1 MAKALGLDGCCLHR
15 SPARIVTPNVGRS
28 KVRRSSLQRVPSAL
42 VTTALLPIVA
52 RELFAR
58 ETGREYGIGLSAKL
72 KFLALTIRNNIRVES
87 ASNFLYHL
95 IMAGKIL
102 QIPKDLPGDLVEC
115 GCYKG
120 GSAVN
125 LSLLAAWTGRRLH
138 LFDSFAGL
146 PQPQPGDEE
155 HLVLSELQFHTY
167 QGGAYAGTI
176 DEVRENIRKY
186 GVLDVCE
193 FHQGYF
199 SETLPKFDAQ
209 LVFAYVDADLTSSVR
224 DCLRYLWPLLVD
236 GSYLF
241 TDEAHHTEIAGLFY
255 DPAWWESEQHSTP
268 PGLVGG
274 GNGLGLLLHPG
285 GFRSSLG
292 FTAKLKTQDLK
303 RRVG

>member
-1 MAKALGLDGCCLHR
+1 M
-15 SPARIVTPNVGRS
+15 
-28 KVRRSSLQRVPSAL
+28 RRSSLRRVPSAL
-42 VTTALLPIVA
+42 VTTILLPVVA
-52 RELFAR
+52 RELFSR
-58 ETGREYGIGLSAKL
+58 DTGSEYGVGLFTKL
-72 KFLALTIRNNIRVES
+72 QFLAATIRNNVRVES
-87 ASNFLYHL
+87 ASNFLYYL
-95 IMAGKIL
+95 IMAGKVL
-102 QIPKDLPGDLVEC
+102 RIPKDLPGDLVEC
-115 GCYKG
+115 GCFKG

-125 LSLLAAWTGRRLH
+125 LSRLAALTGRRLH
-138 LFDSFAGL
+138 LFDSFEGL
-146 PQPQPGDEE
+146 PAPQAGDKE

-167 QGGAYAGTI
+167 EGGAYAGSLK
-176 DEVRENIRKY
+176 EVQDNIRKY

-193 FHQGYF
+193 FHKGF
-199 SETLPKFDAQ
+199 FNDTLPGFDAQ

-224 DCLRYLWPLLVD
+224 DCLRYLWPLLQV

-255 DPAWWESEQHSTP
+255 DPGWWASELHSTP

-292 FTAKLKTQDLK
+292 FTAKLKTQGLP

>member
-1 MAKALGLDGCCLHR
+1 M
-15 SPARIVTPNVGRS
+15 
-28 KVRRSSLQRVPSAL
+28 RRSSLKRVPAAL
-42 VTTALLPIVA
+42 VTTALLPVVA
-52 RELFAR
+52 REFFAR
-58 ETGREYGIGLSAKL
+58 DTGREYGVGLLMKL
-72 KFLALTIRNNIRVES
+72 KFLALAIRNNVRVDS

-102 QIPKDLPGDLVEC
+102 RIPQDLPGDLVEC
-115 GCYKG
+115 GSFKG

-125 LSLLAAWTGRRLH
+125 LSTLAAWTGRRLH
-138 LFDSFAGL
+138 LFDSFEGL
-146 PQPQPGDEE
+146 PEPQPGDTE

-167 QGGAYAGTI
+167 EQGAYAGSLS
-176 DEVRENIRKY
+176 EVRENIRKY
-186 GVLDVCE
+186 GVLGVCE
-193 FHQGYF
+193 FHKGYF
-199 SETLPKFDAQ
+199 SETLPDFDAH

-224 DCLRYLWPLLVD
+224 DCLRYLWPLLQE

-255 DPAWWESEQHSTP
+255 DPGWWASELHSAP

-292 FTAKLKTQDLK
+292 FTAKLKTQVLP
-303 RRVG
+303 RRAG

>member
-1 MAKALGLDGCCLHR
+1 M
-15 SPARIVTPNVGRS
+15 
-28 KVRRSSLQRVPSAL
+28 RRSSLKRVPAAL

-52 RELFAR
+52 REFFAH
-58 ETGREYGIGLSAKL
+58 ETGLQYGIGLSAKL
-72 KFLALTIRNNIRVES
+72 KFLALTVRNNIRVES

-115 GCYKG
+115 GSFKG

-125 LSLLAAWTGRRLH
+125 LSRLAAWTGRRLH
-138 LFDSFAGL
+138 LFDSFEGL
-146 PQPQPGDEE
+146 PTPQEGDKE

-167 QGGAYAGTI
+167 EGGAYAGSLS
-176 DEVRENIRKY
+176 EVRENIRKY

-193 FHQGYF
+193 FHKGLF
-199 SETLPKFDAQ
+199 NETLPKFDAQ

-224 DCLRYLWPLLVD
+224 DCLKYLWPLLQE

-241 TDEAHHTEIAGLFY
+241 TDEAHHTETAGLFY
-255 DPAWWESEQHSTP
+255 DPGWWANELHSTP

-292 FTAKLKTQDLK
+292 FTAKLKTHALP

>member
-1 MAKALGLDGCCLHR
+1 LEID
-15 SPARIVTPNVGRS
+15 
-28 KVRRSSLQRVPSAL
+28 VRRSSLKRVPAAL
-42 VTTALLPIVA
+42 VTTALLPVVA
-52 RELFAR
+52 REFFSGD
-58 ETGREYGIGLSAKL
+58 TGREYGVGFFKKL
-72 KFLALTIRNNIRVES
+72 RFLALTIRNNIRVES

-102 QIPKDLPGDLVEC
+102 RIPKDLPGDLVEC
-115 GCYKG
+115 GCFKG

-125 LSLLAAWTGRRLH
+125 LSRLAAWTGRRLY
-138 LFDSFAGL
+138 LFDSFEGL
-146 PQPQPGDEE
+146 PAPKEGDKE
-155 HLVLSELQFHTY
+155 HLVLSEFQFHTY
-167 QGGAYAGTI
+167 EGGAYAGSLE
-176 DEVRENIRKY
+176 EVKENIRKY

-193 FHQGYF
+193 FRKGFF
-199 SETLPKFDAQ
+199 SDTLPGFDAN

-224 DCLRYLWPLLVD
+224 DCLKYLWPLLQD

-241 TDEAHHTEIAGLFY
+241 TDEAHHNEIAGLFY
-255 DPAWWESEQHSTP
+255 DPAWWASEQHSTP

-292 FTAKLKTQDLK
+292 FTVKLKTQGLP

>member
-1 MAKALGLDGCCLHR
+1 
-15 SPARIVTPNVGRS
+15 
-28 KVRRSSLQRVPSAL
+28 VRRSSLKRVPAAL
-42 VTTALLPIVA
+42 VTTALLPVVA
-52 RELFAR
+52 REFFSS
-58 ETGREYGIGLSAKL
+58 ETGREYGVGFGKKL
-72 KFLALTIRNNIRVES
+72 QFLYYTIRNNIKVES

-102 QIPKDLPGDLVEC
+102 QIPKDLPGDLVEL
-115 GCYKG
+115 GCFKG

-125 LSLLAAWTGRRLH
+125 LSRLAKWTGRRLH
-138 LFDSFAGL
+138 LFDSFEGL
-146 PQPQPGDEE
+146 PAPQEGDKE

-167 QGGAYAGTI
+167 EGGGYAGSLE
-176 DEVRENIRKY
+176 EVKENVRRY

-193 FHQGYF
+193 FHKGF
-199 SETLPKFDAQ
+199 FNETLPGWDAT

-224 DCLRYLWPLLVD
+224 DCLKYVWPLLQE

-255 DPAWWESEQHSTP
+255 DPAWWAAEQHCSP

-292 FTAKLKTQDLK
+292 FTAKLKTQELP
-303 RRVG
+303 RRIG

>member
-1 MAKALGLDGCCLHR
+1 M
-15 SPARIVTPNVGRS
+15 
-28 KVRRSSLQRVPSAL
+28 RRSSLKRVPAAL

-52 RELFAR
+52 REFFSS
-58 ETGREYGIGLSAKL
+58 ETGREYGVGFFKKL
-72 KFLALTIRNNIRVES
+72 EFFLLTVRNNIRVES

-125 LSLLAAWTGRRLH
+125 LSRLAAWTGRRLH
-138 LFDSFAGL
+138 VFDSFEGL
-146 PQPQPGDEE
+146 PVPRQGDRE
-155 HLVLSELQFHTY
+155 HLVLSELQYHTY
-167 QGGAYAGTI
+167 EGGAYAGSL
-176 DEVRENIRKY
+176 DEVRENIRRY

-193 FHQGYF
+193 FHKGYF
-199 SETLPKFDAQ
+199 NQTLPGFDAH

-224 DCLRYLWPLLVD
+224 DCLKYLWPLLQE

-241 TDEAHHTEIAGLFY
+241 TDEAHHTEIASLFY
-255 DPAWWESEQHSTP
+255 DPGWWEREQHSAP

-292 FTAKLKTQDLK
+292 FTAKLKRQDLP

>member
-1 MAKALGLDGCCLHR
+1 
-15 SPARIVTPNVGRS
+15 
-28 KVRRSSLQRVPSAL
+28 VRRSSLKRVPAAL
-42 VTTALLPIVA
+42 VTTALLPVVA
-52 RELFAR
+52 REFFSS
-58 ETGREYGIGLSAKL
+58 ETGREYGVGFGKKL
-72 KFLALTIRNNIRVES
+72 QFLYYTIRNNVRVES

-102 QIPKDLPGDLVEC
+102 QIPKDLPGDLVEA
-115 GCYKG
+115 GCFKG

-125 LSLLAAWTGRRLH
+125 LSRLAAWTGRRLH
-138 LFDSFAGL
+138 LFDSFEGL
-146 PQPQPGDEE
+146 PAPQEGDKE

-167 QGGAYAGTI
+167 EGGGYAGSL
-176 DEVRENIRKY
+176 DEVKENIRKY

-193 FHQGYF
+193 FHQGF
-199 SETLPKFDAQ
+199 FNETLPGWDAT

-224 DCLRYLWPLLVD
+224 DCLKYLWPLLQE

-255 DPAWWESEQHSTP
+255 DPGWWASEQHCSP

-292 FTAKLKTQDLK
+292 FTAKLKTQELP

>member
-1 MAKALGLDGCCLHR
+1 M
-15 SPARIVTPNVGRS
+15 
-28 KVRRSSLQRVPSAL
+28 RRSSLKRVPAAL
-42 VTTALLPIVA
+42 VTTALLPVVA
-52 RELFAR
+52 KEFFAA
-58 ETGREYGIGLSAKL
+58 ETGREYGVGFGKKIQ
-72 KFLALTIRNNIRVES
+72 FLYYTIRNNILVES
-87 ASNFLYHL
+87 ASNFLYHM

-115 GCYKG
+115 GSYKG

-125 LSLLAAWTGRRLH
+125 LSCLAAWTGRRLH
-138 LFDSFAGL
+138 LFDSFEGL
-146 PQPQPGDEE
+146 PTPAPGDTE

-167 QGGAYAGTI
+167 EGGAYAGSLS
-176 DEVRENIRKY
+176 EVQENLRKY
-186 GVLDVCE
+186 GVLNVCE
-193 FHQGYF
+193 FHKGFFHQ
-199 SETLPKFDAQ
+199 TLPGFDAT

-224 DCLRYLWPLLVD
+224 DCLKYLWPLLQE

-255 DPAWWESEQHSTP
+255 DPGWWASELHSAP

-292 FTAKLKTQDLK
+292 FTAKLKTQELP

>member
-1 MAKALGLDGCCLHR
+1 M
-15 SPARIVTPNVGRS
+15 PA
-28 KVRRSSLQRVPSAL
+28 AL
-42 VTTALLPIVA
+42 VTTALLPVVA
-52 RELFAR
+52 REFFAR

-72 KFLALTIRNNIRVES
+72 KFLVLTIRNNIRVES

-115 GCYKG
+115 GCFKG

-125 LSLLAAWTGRRLH
+125 LSRLAAWTGRRLY
-138 LFDSFAGL
+138 LFDSFEGL
-146 PQPQPGDEE
+146 PEPQPGDEE

-167 QGGAYAGTI
+167 EGGAYAGTL

-193 FHQGYF
+193 FHKGYF
-199 SETLPKFDAQ
+199 NETLPKFDAQ

-224 DCLRYLWPLLVD
+224 DCLRYLWPLLAD

-255 DPAWWESEQHSTP
+255 DPGWWASELHSTP

-292 FTAKLKTQDLK
+292 FTAKLKTQGLK

>member
-1 MAKALGLDGCCLHR
+1 MD
-15 SPARIVTPNVGRS
+15 
-28 KVRRSSLQRVPSAL
+28 VRRSSLKRVPAAL
-42 VTTALLPIVA
+42 VTTALLPVVA
-52 RELFAR
+52 REFFAG
-58 ETGREYGIGLSAKL
+58 ETGREYGIGLGKKL
-72 KFLALTIRNNIRVES
+72 QFVYYTIRNNIRVES

-115 GCYKG
+115 GCFKG

-125 LSLLAAWTGRRLH
+125 LSRLAAWTGRRLH
-138 LFDSFAGL
+138 LFDSFEGL
-146 PQPQPGDEE
+146 PAPQVGDEE

-167 QGGAYAGTI
+167 EAGGYAGSLA
-176 DEVRENIRKY
+176 EVRENLRKY

-193 FHQGYF
+193 FHKGYF
-199 SETLPKFDAQ
+199 SETLPGFDAQ

-224 DCLRYLWPLLVD
+224 DCLKYLWPLLLD

-241 TDEAHHTEIAGLFY
+241 TDEAHHTEIAGLYY
-255 DPAWWESEQHSTP
+255 DPAWWAAEHHSAP

-292 FTAKLKTQDLK
+292 FTAKLKTQELP

>member
-1 MAKALGLDGCCLHR
+1 M
-15 SPARIVTPNVGRS
+15 
-28 KVRRSSLQRVPSAL
+28 RRSSLKRVPAAL
-42 VTTALLPIVA
+42 VTTALLPVVA
-52 RELFAR
+52 REFFSA
-58 ETGREYGIGLSAKL
+58 ETGREYGIGTFKKL
-72 KFLALTIRNNIRVES
+72 EFLALTIRNNIAVES

-102 QIPKDLPGDLVEC
+102 QIPKDLPGDIVEC
-115 GCYKG
+115 GCFKG

-125 LSLLAAWTGRRLH
+125 LSRIAAWTDRRLH
-138 LFDSFAGL
+138 LFDSFEGL
-146 PQPQPGDEE
+146 PVPKGGDKE

-167 QGGAYAGTI
+167 NAGGYAGSLN
-176 DEVRENIRKY
+176 EVKENVRRY

-193 FHQGYF
+193 FHKGYF
-199 SETLPKFDAQ
+199 NETLPGFDAQ

-224 DCLRYLWPLLVD
+224 DCLKYLWPLLAD

-255 DPAWWESEQHSTP
+255 DPAWWEREEHATP

-292 FTAKLKTQDLK
+292 FTAKLKPQELP
-303 RRVG
+303 RRIG

>member
-1 MAKALGLDGCCLHR
+1 M
-15 SPARIVTPNVGRS
+15 
-28 KVRRSSLQRVPSAL
+28 RRSSLKRVPAAL

-52 RELFAR
+52 REFFSS
-58 ETGREYGIGLSAKL
+58 ETGREYGVGFGKKL
-72 KFLALTIRNNIRVES
+72 QFLYYTIRNNIRVES

-95 IMAGKIL
+95 IMAGKVL

-115 GCYKG
+115 GCFKG

-125 LSLLAAWTGRRLH
+125 ISRLAAWTGRRLH
-138 LFDSFAGL
+138 LFDSFEGL
-146 PQPQPGDEE
+146 PAPQAGDEE

-167 QGGAYAGTI
+167 EAGGYAGSI
-176 DEVRENIRKY
+176 DEVRENLRKY

-193 FHQGYF
+193 FHKGYF
-199 SETLPKFDAQ
+199 NETLPGFDAQ

-224 DCLRYLWPLLVD
+224 DCLKYLWPLLAD

-255 DPAWWESEQHSTP
+255 DPGWWAKEVHSTP

-292 FTAKLKTQDLK
+292 FTAKLKTQELP